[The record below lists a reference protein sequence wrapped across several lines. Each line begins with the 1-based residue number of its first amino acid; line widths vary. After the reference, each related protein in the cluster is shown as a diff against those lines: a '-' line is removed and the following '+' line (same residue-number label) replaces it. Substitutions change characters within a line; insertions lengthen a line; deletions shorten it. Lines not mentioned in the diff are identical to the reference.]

1 MARRKTTTSNTQHTA
16 NEIRNWAS
24 QPQNSVAFF
33 SNQEL
38 ATILRDVTKS
48 STTTVNAV
56 NKETLKGYIENVTNN
71 EKNLRN
77 TAKYL
82 YYRSNILYRLINFYA
97 NMWDLNCRKVIP
109 PYDLSKKPDTKK
121 TLKSFNDTLDVLE
134 KMNLQGNL
142 TEMFLN
148 VYLLDVCYAFAY
160 YDDTGMFF
168 YVLDPD
174 ECIIDSRYTTSD
186 FGFSIDMSKWRSNQR
201 QTIIEYLGSPLK
213 EMYEEYQKTGI
224 KYVHCPDDYA
234 CCFKFRTDDWQTV
247 VPPFVSLFLQLAGLE
262 DLIDIQ
268 AAADALSI
276 YKLVYLPMKT
286 KSSTSNINDFEI
298 DPSLSHTYFKKLLDN
313 ALPDGVAGAMVPGD
327 ELKVIDFSK
336 TVDSDTNSVEQSSNQ
351 ILQTA
356 GGGAVINA
364 NKITSSAAFKAWLKS
379 ETNFALSTLL
389 PQVDGFANRFL
400 SYKVS
405 NPSKVKHFEVSVYTK
420 EEFAES
426 LLKSCQYSFANRLA
440 YNTCLGMSEK
450 DTLALA
456 FLENEVLDLPNLM
469 SHPLSSSFTQSGTDP
484 DDVGAPTKDDDE
496 ITESGDRMRNK

>member
-1 MARRKTTTSNTQHTA
+1 MARRRKNTPNTQHTVS
-16 NEIRNWAS
+16 EIRNWAM
-24 QPQNSVAFF
+24 QPQNNVAFF

-48 STTTVNAV
+48 SITTINAV
-56 NKETLKGYIENVTNN
+56 DKETLKEYIKNVTSN

-82 YYRSNILYRLINFYA
+82 YYRSNIFYRLVNFYA
-97 NMWDLNCRKVIP
+97 DMWDLNCRKVVP
-109 PYDLSKKPDTKK
+109 PYDLNKKPDPKK
-121 TLKSFNDTLDVLE
+121 TLKSFNDTLEVLE
-134 KMNLQGNL
+134 KMNLQGNM
-142 TEMFLN
+142 TEMLLN
-148 VYLLDVCYAFAY
+148 VYMLDVCYAFTY

-168 YVLDPD
+168 YILDPD
-174 ECIIDSRYTTSD
+174 ECIIDSRYATSD

-213 EMYEEYQKTGI
+213 EMYAEYEETGV
-224 KYVHCPDDYA
+224 KYIHCPDDYA
-234 CCFKFRTDDWQTV
+234 CCLKFRTDDWKTV

-268 AAADALSI
+268 AEADALSI
-276 YKLVYLPMKT
+276 YKLIYLPMKV
-286 KSSTSNINDFEI
+286 KSGTSQINDFEI
-298 DPSLSHTYFKKLLDN
+298 DPSLSQTYFAKLLKD
-313 ALPDGVAGAMVPGD
+313 ALPDGVAGAMVPGE

-336 TVDSDTNSVEQSSNQ
+336 TVDSDINSVEQSSNQ

-364 NKITSSAAFKAWLKS
+364 NKITSSTAFKAWLKS
-379 ETNFALSTLL
+379 ETNFALSPLL
-389 PQVDGFANRFL
+389 PQIDGFANRFL

-405 NPSKVKHFEVSVYTK
+405 NPSRVQHFEVSVYTK
-420 EEFAES
+420 EDYAEK

-440 YNTCLGMSEK
+440 YNTCLGISEK
-450 DTLALA
+450 DSLALIY
-456 FLENEVLDLPNLM
+456 LENEVLDLPSIM

-484 DDVGAPTKDDDE
+484 DDIGAPSKGDD
-496 ITESGDRMRNK
+496 ITESGDRMRNE